1 MQINQGAVQ
10 FATDRIWEAEEERK
24 LDLTLHPDY
33 GKIESERRAM
43 LEQVK
48 EKLTL
53 DEIRS
58 IEGAIAAEARL
69 QASMAYLLGFK
80 ESASFNSLF

>member
-1 MQINQGAVQ
+1 VKMEREAVKV
-10 FATDRIWEAEEERK
+10 ALGRIWEAEEEGK

-33 GKIESERRAM
+33 GKVESERGAM
-43 LEQVK
+43 FEQVK